1 MTIDT
6 PTQTAASLRVLPPG
20 VPSERPALAPEE
32 SGEEAPDP
40 KRWAALVILLTGAFL
55 PAFDFFVVNV
65 ALPAIHAELGARPA
79 DLELVVAGYGVAF
92 AILLVT
98 GGRLGDLF
106 GRKRMFI
113 LGMVGFTLASAFCG
127 LAVNPAM
134 LIASR
139 LLQGLTAAVMN
150 PQVLAMI
157 RVTFP
162 ANERARA
169 IGFFGT
175 TLGLASILAQL
186 IGGALVQ
193 ADIAGLGWRP
203 IFLVNVP
210 VGAVALVFAAR
221 TLRESRAAGR
231 PTLDIGGML
240 LVTLS
245 LVLLVYPLVEGR
257 ELGWP
262 AWSIGCLAAALP
274 AMAGFALYEWVVQS
288 RGRAPLVNMRLFRD
302 PAFSI
307 GLIMAL
313 TFFSSLAGFF
323 MGLTIFLQQGFGY
336 SPLAAGLVF
345 LAFGIGF
352 VAGTLRSSQL
362 ARRIGPLTISL
373 GTGLQTAGLL
383 AIVAL
388 TAAAPSAPPKL
399 WALWPVLVMFG
410 LGQGLALPTLIASV
424 VGSSRIPPQEAG
436 AASGVFTMV
445 QQVGFALGV
454 ALIMGLFFTVLGN
467 GTTGLD
473 YQRALRT
480 ALSCSAALMA
490 TTCLLAFVLPRR
502 PPVPGVVVHIE

>member
-1 MTIDT
+1 MRTDI
-6 PTQTAASLRVLPPG
+6 PTRPGPTGRV
-20 VPSERPALAPEE
+20 VPSSLSDDAALPQ
-32 SGEEAPDP
+32 EEAPNP
-40 KRWAALVILLTGAFL
+40 KRWLALVVLLTGAFL

-65 ALPAIHAELGARPA
+65 ALPAIHTDLGARPA

-98 GGRLGDLF
+98 GGRLGDLY
-106 GRKRMFI
+106 GRKRMFM
-113 LGMVGFTLASAFCG
+113 LGMVGFTLASALCG
-127 LAVNPAM
+127 VAASPAI

-169 IGFFGT
+169 IGYFGT

-186 IGGALVQ
+186 IGGALIQ

-210 VGAVALVFAAR
+210 VGAVALVLASR

-240 LVTLS
+240 LATLS

-262 AWSIGCLAAALP
+262 AWSIACLLAAAP
-274 AMAGFALYEWVVQS
+274 ALAVFVVYEWLVQS
-288 RGRAPLVNMRLFRD
+288 RGRAPLVNLRLFRD
-302 PAFSI
+302 PGFSL
-307 GLIMAL
+307 GLVMAM
-313 TFFSSLAGFF
+313 TFFSGLAGFF
-323 MGLTIFLQQGFGY
+323 LGLTIFLQQGFGY
-336 SPLAAGLVF
+336 SPLATGLVF
-345 LAFGIGF
+345 LAFGLGF
-352 VAGTLRSSQL
+352 VGGSLRSSQI

-373 GTGLQTAGLL
+373 GTGMQATGLVG
-383 AIVAL
+383 IVAL
-388 TAAAPSAPPKL
+388 AGSAHGG
-399 WALWPVLVMFG
+399 AINMAVLWPLLVLFG
-410 LGQGLALPTLIASV
+410 LGQGLALPTLVAST

-445 QQVGFALGV
+445 QQVSFALGV
-454 ALIMGLFFTVLGN
+454 ALIVGLFFTVLGN
-467 GTTGLD
+467 GTSGLD
-473 YQRALRT
+473 YDRALRA
-480 ALSCSAALMA
+480 ALTCNAALMA
-490 TTCLLAFVLPRR
+490 ATCALAFFLPRT
-502 PPVPGVVVHIE
+502 PPVPGVVVHVE

>member
-1 MTIDT
+1 MSQARAGLPT
-6 PTQTAASLRVLPPG
+6 PAVQPAAGAIPD
-20 VPSERPALAPEE
+20 EALLAAA
-32 SGEEAPDP
+32 EEAPDAR
-40 KRWAALVILLTGAFL
+40 RWTALAVLLTGAFL

-65 ALPAIHAELGARPA
+65 ALPAIHTELGARPA

-113 LGMVGFTLASAFCG
+113 LGMVGFTTASALCG
-127 LAVNPAM
+127 LATSPTV

-139 LLQGLTAAVMN
+139 VLQGLTAAIMN
-150 PQVLAMI
+150 PQVLAII

-169 IGFFGT
+169 IGYFGT

-186 IGGALVQ
+186 VGGALIQ

-210 VGAVALVFAAR
+210 VGIVAVVLAGQ

-231 PTLDIGGML
+231 PTLDIGGIL
-240 LVTLS
+240 LATLA

-262 AWSIGCLAAALP
+262 GWSVACLLACVP
-274 AMAGFALYEWVVQS
+274 AFGAFVLYEWSVQS
-288 RGRAPLVNMRLFRD
+288 RGKAPLVNLRLFRD
-302 PAFSI
+302 PAFAI
-307 GLIMAL
+307 GLVMAM
-313 TFFSSLAGFF
+313 TYFSGLAAFF

-336 SPLAAGLVF
+336 SPLATGLVF
-345 LAFGIGF
+345 LAFGLGF
-352 VAGTLRSSQL
+352 VGATLRSSHV
-362 ARRIGPLTISL
+362 ARRLGPLTISL
-373 GTGLQTAGLL
+373 GAGMQAASLVAMITL
-383 AIVAL
+383 AGSADG
-388 TAAAPSAPPKL
+388 APIKMVL
-399 WALWPVLVMFG
+399 LWPVLLFFG
-410 LGQGLALPTLIASV
+410 LGQGLALPTLIASA

-445 QQVGFALGV
+445 QQVAFALGV
-454 ALIMGLFFTVLGN
+454 ALIMGLFFTVLGS
-467 GTTGLD
+467 GTTGRD
-473 YQRALRT
+473 YQRALQ
-480 ALSCSAALMA
+480 AGLGCNAGLM
-490 TTCLLAFVLPRR
+490 TLTCLLALLLPRR
-502 PPVPGVVVHIE
+502 PPVAGIVVHME